1 MDSGSASCARAP
13 DMTESVKWTL
23 PSRKPPSPSIW
34 PTRIVA
40 LDAGKLPAAVR
51 RTCEDLLVDVAGLCV
66 TVRDADYIKASLAG
80 WEDDGPCTAI
90 GHARTMTAAGAA
102 FVNGTAAHGE
112 DFDDTFEGGPVHA
125 GAVIVP
131 AVLAACERH
140 NPDGRAALLG
150 IAVGV
155 ETMCRLSTVAPMQA
169 HKAGFHPTAI
179 YGAMGAAAG
188 VGAALGL
195 NRKQIVDALG
205 MVGSMAS
212 GIIEYLAEGAWT
224 KRMHAGWAAQS
235 GMRAALL
242 ARAGFYGPR
251 TVFEGVHG
259 LFHGFA
265 NTLDG
270 NYDEVTGDFGA
281 RWVTETLAFKPY
293 PCGTMAHPYIDCAR
307 RLAAKV
313 KADDIK
319 EIVCDVGEG
328 TVHRLWEPLAA
339 KQTPANGYAGK
350 FSTPYCIAAG
360 FVRGNVGLGDFT
372 DAAVREPAVVALAQ
386 QGPLPHR
393 SAQSLSA
400 RIHRPHPRDA
410 ERRPRD
416 RGAPAAFP
424 RRRQGAADR
433 ADIEDKFVLNVT
445 HGGWDEARA
454 KQALALLRRLYDGQD
469 RPVRRCADEIR
480 KEELLMDYVQIR
492 HHRLSRVAHRARLH
506 EHVGLLRRAGRRRVR
521 AHHPSA
527 LELGVNFLDTSHSYG
542 EGHNQAL
549 IGRAS
554 RASATR
560 S

>member
-1 MDSGSASCARAP
+1 MDAALP
-13 DMTESVKWTL
+13 KTSVAEHLADTVVK
-23 PSRKPPSPSIW
+23 
-34 PTRIVA
+34 
-40 LDAGKLPAAVR
+40 LDAGKLPPAVR

-66 TVRDADYIKASLAG
+66 TVREADYIKASLAG

-140 NPDGRAALLG
+140 NPDGRAALIG
-150 IAVGV
+150 IAAGI
-155 ETMCRLSTVAPMQA
+155 EIMCRLSLVAPMKA

-205 MVGSMAS
+205 VVGSMAS

-224 KRMHAGWAAQS
+224 KRMHAGWSAQS

-265 NTLDG
+265 NTLEG
-270 NYDEVTGDFGA
+270 NYDEVIGDFGK
-281 RWVTETLAFKPY
+281 RWVTETIAFKPY

-313 KADDIK
+313 KASDIK

-339 KQTPANGYAGK
+339 KQKPANGYAGK

-360 FVRGNVGLGDFT
+360 FVRGNVSLGDFT
-372 DAAVREPAVVALAQ
+372 DDAVRDPAVVALAGKVRYQ
-386 QGPLPHR
+386 IDPNNPYPKNFTGHIRAVLNDSRVVEERQPHMRGGAHEPLT
-393 SAQSLSA
+393 
-400 RIHRPHPRDA
+400 
-410 ERRPRD
+410 
-416 RGAPAAFP
+416 
-424 RRRQGAADR
+424 RQ
-433 ADIEDKFVLNVT
+433 DIEDKVALNAA
-445 HGGWDEARA
+445 HGGWSDARIKEALTLMRTF
-454 KQALALLRRLYDGQD
+454 YDGRFD
-469 RPVRRCADEIR
+469 LA
-480 KEELLMDYVQIR
+480 
-492 HHRLSRVAHRARLH
+492 S
-506 EHVGLLRRAGRRRVR
+506 LRG
-521 AHHPSA
+521 
-527 LELGVNFLDTSHSYG
+527 
-542 EGHNQAL
+542 
-549 IGRAS
+549 
-554 RASATR
+554 
-560 S
+560 